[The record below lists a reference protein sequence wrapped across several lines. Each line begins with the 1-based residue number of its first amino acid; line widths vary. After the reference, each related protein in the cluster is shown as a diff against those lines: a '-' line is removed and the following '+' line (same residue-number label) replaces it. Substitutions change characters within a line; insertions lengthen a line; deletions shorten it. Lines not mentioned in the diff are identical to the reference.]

1 MSARQKPRRLPP
13 FSGVLVLV
21 MASTGL
27 VVVDLTIVAIGLPLI
42 SADIADGASAESVVV
57 TYMVAMGALTQIVGS
72 LSDRWGRRS
81 LFLAGIGVFTLSSLA
96 ATAAP
101 DLLWLN
107 IARVAQGAGA
117 AAIMANGIPL
127 LADRYAGEE
136 RDLAIG
142 AWGSFATAAG
152 LLAPVFGGVLAET
165 FGWRAVFAVNLP
177 LGAAA
182 WALAVRVLPRAPGTD
197 GAGACGAGA
206 ARQAGASGA
215 GAARRTEASG
225 GAAARRTDWLGGLLL
240 MLGLGAATLLMLRPG
255 ETPWSA
261 RDTAVLVTACAAS
274 AAFLAVQLRAPVP
287 TLELRMFARP
297 AFSGAMLAVLL
308 SRVLTIGGSVYLVL
322 YFSDGLGMSP
332 TGAGLLMTPIFLA
345 QIVMG
350 MVGSKLIGTRPPGL
364 VIGAGY
370 ALKGVGFAALALL
383 ITPGTPWWA
392 LVVPLLAWGAG
403 GGIAGAPVMAV
414 AVRVTAPERVGMV
427 AGTVSTLASL
437 GAGVGT
443 AALGAVFALRG
454 GPGAEA
460 VTDGARAVLGV
471 SAALA
476 AVAVLVAVT
485 LIGPRRV
492 PGRAPA
498 PAAQG
503 PAPAE
508 RRPVPGTEDPVSPA
522 EEDDEDDSFRART

>member
-57 TYMVAMGALTQIVGS
+57 TYMVATGALTQIVGS

-182 WALAVRVLPRAPGTD
+182 WALAVRVLPRAPGT
-197 GAGACGAGA
+197 GG
-206 ARQAGASGA
+206 AGASGA
-215 GAARRTEASG
+215 GAARQTGDSG
-225 GAAARRTDWLGGLLL
+225 GGAARRTDWLGGLLL

-274 AAFLAVQLRAPVP
+274 AAFLAVQLRAPAP

-476 AVAVLVAVT
+476 AVAVLVAVI

>member
-127 LADRYAGEE
+127 LSDRYAGEE

-197 GAGACGAGA
+197 GAGAGAP
-206 ARQAGASGA
+206 
-215 GAARRTEASG
+215 G
-225 GAAARRTDWLGGLLL
+225 GGAARRTDWLGGLLL

-274 AAFLAVQLRAPVP
+274 AAFLAVQLRAPAP

-508 RRPVPGTEDPVSPA
+508 RRPVPGTEDRVPTA
-522 EEDDEDDSFRART
+522 EEGDEGDSSRART

>member
-127 LADRYAGEE
+127 LSDRYAGEE

-152 LLAPVFGGVLAET
+152 LLAPVFGGVLAES

-182 WALAVRVLPRAPGTD
+182 WALAVRVLPRAPGAD
-197 GAGACGAGA
+197 GAGACGTGA
-206 ARQAGASGA
+206 ARQTGASG
-215 GAARRTEASG
+215 G
-225 GAAARRTDWLGGLLL
+225 GAARRTDWLGGLLL

-274 AAFLAVQLRAPVP
+274 AAFLAVQLRAPAP

-498 PAAQG
+498 PAAPG
-503 PAPAE
+503 PAPAQ
-508 RRPVPGTEDPVSPA
+508 RRPVPGAEGPVPTA
-522 EEDDEDDSFRART
+522 EEGDEGDSSRARM

>member
-1 MSARQKPRRLPP
+1 MSARRKSRRLPP
-13 FSGVLVLV
+13 LSGVLVLV

-42 SADIADGASAESVVV
+42 SADIGDGASAESVVV
-57 TYMVAMGALTQIVGS
+57 TYMVVMGALTQVVGS
-72 LSDRWGRRS
+72 LSDRWGRRP
-81 LFLAGIGVFTLSSLA
+81 LFLAGIAVFTLSSLA
-96 ATAAP
+96 ATVAP
-101 DLLWLN
+101 ELLWLDA
-107 IARVAQGAGA
+107 ARVVQGAGA
-117 AAIMANGIPL
+117 AAIMVNAIPL
-127 LADRYAGEE
+127 LSDRYSGEE

-152 LLAPVFGGVLAET
+152 LLAPVFGGVLAEA

-177 LGAAA
+177 LGVAA
-182 WALAVRVLPRAPGTD
+182 WALAVRVLPRSPGTAGTAEASEAPGTPGSRD
-197 GAGACGAGA
+197 TG
-206 ARQAGASGA
+206 
-215 GAARRTEASG
+215 
-225 GAAARRTDWLGGLLL
+225 RTDWLGSLLL
-240 MLGLGAATLLMLRPG
+240 MLGLGTATLLMLRSG
-255 ETPWSA
+255 DTPWSG
-261 RDTAVLVTACAAS
+261 RDTAVLLTACAALT
-274 AAFLAVQLRAPVP
+274 AFLAVQLKVPAP
-287 TLELRMFARP
+287 TLDLRMFGSP

-308 SRVLTIGGSVYLVL
+308 SRVLTIGGSVHLVL

-350 MVGSKLIGTRPPGL
+350 MVGSKLIGDRPPGL

-370 ALKGVGFAALALL
+370 ALKGVGLAALALL
-383 ITPGTPWWA
+383 ITPDTPWWA

-443 AALGAVFALRG
+443 AALGSVFALSG
-454 GPGAEA
+454 GDGAQA
-460 VTDGARAVLGV
+460 VTDGTRTVLAV

-476 AVAVLVAVT
+476 VVAVITAVT
-485 LIGPRRV
+485 LVGPRRV
-492 PGRAPA
+492 PARVPAGVGGEPA
-498 PAAQG
+498 P
-503 PAPAE
+503 P
-508 RRPVPGTEDPVSPA
+508 PGSEGHRGAS
-522 EEDDEDDSFRART
+522 

>member
-127 LADRYAGEE
+127 LSDRYAGEE

-152 LLAPVFGGVLAET
+152 LLAPVFGGVLAES

-182 WALAVRVLPRAPGTD
+182 WALAVRVLPRAPGAD
-197 GAGACGAGA
+197 D
-206 ARQAGASGA
+206 AGASGG
-215 GAARRTEASG
+215 GAARRAEASG
-225 GAAARRTDWLGGLLL
+225 SAAARRADWLGGLLL

-274 AAFLAVQLRAPVP
+274 AAFLAVQLRAPAP
-287 TLELRMFARP
+287 TLELRMFTRP

-350 MVGSKLIGTRPPGL
+350 MVGSKLIGARPPGL

-370 ALKGVGFAALALL
+370 ALKGVGFAVLALL
-383 ITPGTPWWA
+383 ITPVTPWWA

-498 PAAQG
+498 LAAQG

-508 RRPVPGTEDPVSPA
+508 GRPVPGTEDRVPTV
-522 EEDDEDDSFRART
+522 EEGDEDDSFRSGT

>member
-1 MSARQKPRRLPP
+1 MLAQKSRRLPP
-13 FSGVLVLV
+13 LSGVLVLV

-42 SADIADGASAESVVV
+42 SADVADGASAESVVV
-57 TYMVAMGALTQIVGS
+57 TYMVAMGALTQVVGS
-72 LSDRWGRRS
+72 LSDRWGRRA
-81 LFLAGIGVFTLSSLA
+81 LFLAGIAVFTLASLA
-96 ATAAP
+96 ATVAP

-107 IARVAQGAGA
+107 AARAVQGAGA
-117 AAIMANGIPL
+117 AAIMVNGIPL
-127 LADRYAGEE
+127 LSDRYAGEE
-136 RDLAIG
+136 RNLAIG

-152 LLAPVFGGVLAET
+152 LLAPTLGGVLAEA

-177 LGAAA
+177 LGVAA
-182 WALAVRVLPRAPGTD
+182 WVLAVRVLPRSPGS
-197 GAGACGAGA
+197 
-206 ARQAGASGA
+206 SG
-215 GAARRTEASG
+215 SG
-225 GAAARRTDWLGGLLL
+225 RTDWLGSLLL

-255 ETPWSA
+255 DAPWSG
-261 RDTAVLVTACAAS
+261 RDTAVLLTACLVL
-274 AAFLAVQLRAPVP
+274 AAFLAVQLKAPAP
-287 TLELRMFARP
+287 TLDLRMFGSP

-322 YFSDGLGMSP
+322 YFSDGLGLSP

-350 MVGSKLIGTRPPGL
+350 MVGSKLIGDRPPGL
-364 VIGAGY
+364 VIGSGY
-370 ALKGVGFAALALL
+370 ALKAVGLAALALV
-383 ITPGTPWWA
+383 ITPDTPWWA
-392 LVVPLLAWGAG
+392 LVAPLLAWGAG

-443 AALGAVFALRG
+443 AALGAVFALSG
-454 GPGAEA
+454 GDGAQA

-476 AVAVLVAVT
+476 VVAVLTTVT
-485 LIGPRRV
+485 LVGPRRV
-492 PGRAPA
+492 PAGGPASAPA
-498 PAAQG
+498 PAEEEAG
-503 PAPAE
+503 EPAPA
-508 RRPVPGTEDPVSPA
+508 DK
-522 EEDDEDDSFRART
+522 

>member
-1 MSARQKPRRLPP
+1 MSTRRKSRRLPP
-13 FSGVLVLV
+13 LSGVLVLV

-27 VVVDLTIVAIGLPLI
+27 VVVDLTIVAVGLPLI
-42 SADIADGASAESVVV
+42 SADIGDGASAGSVVV
-57 TYMVAMGALTQIVGS
+57 TYMVAMGALTQVVGS
-72 LSDRWGRRS
+72 LSDRWGRRP
-81 LFLAGIGVFTLSSLA
+81 LFLAGIAVFTLSSLA
-96 ATAAP
+96 ATVAP
-101 DLLWLN
+101 DLLWLDA
-107 IARVAQGAGA
+107 ARVVQGAGA
-117 AAIMANGIPL
+117 AAIMVNGIPL
-127 LADRYAGEE
+127 LSDRYSGEE

-177 LGAAA
+177 LGVAA
-182 WALAVRVLPRAPGTD
+182 WVLAVRVLPRSP
-197 GAGACGAGA
+197 GA
-206 ARQAGASGA
+206 ART
-215 GAARRTEASG
+215 TEASG
-225 GAAARRTDWLGGLLL
+225 TPEVSGTPEAQASRAAGRTDWLGSLLL
-240 MLGLGAATLLMLRPG
+240 MLGLGTATLLMLRSG
-255 ETPWSA
+255 DTPWSGQ
-261 RDTAVLVTACAAS
+261 DTAVLLTACAALT
-274 AAFLAVQLRAPVP
+274 AFLAVQLKVPAP
-287 TLELRMFARP
+287 TLELRMFGSP

-350 MVGSKLIGTRPPGL
+350 MVGSKLIGDRPPGL
-364 VIGAGY
+364 VIGSGY
-370 ALKGVGFAALALL
+370 ALKGVGLAALALL
-383 ITPGTPWWA
+383 ITPDTPWWA

-443 AALGAVFALRG
+443 AALGSVFALSG
-454 GPGAEA
+454 GDGAQA
-460 VTDGARAVLGV
+460 VTDGARTVLAV

-476 AVAVLVAVT
+476 VVAVITTVT
-485 LIGPRRV
+485 LVGPRRV
-492 PGRAPA
+492 PARVPAQEDGDPA
-498 PAAQG
+498 PAG
-503 PAPAE
+503 K
-508 RRPVPGTEDPVSPA
+508 
-522 EEDDEDDSFRART
+522 

>member
-127 LADRYAGEE
+127 LSDRYAGEE

-182 WALAVRVLPRAPGTD
+182 WALAVRVLPRAPGTG

-206 ARQAGASGA
+206 AR
-215 GAARRTEASG
+215 RTGDSG
-225 GAAARRTDWLGGLLL
+225 GGAARRTDWLGGLLL

-443 AALGAVFALRG
+443 AALGAVFALQG

-508 RRPVPGTEDPVSPA
+508 RRPVPGTEDPVPPA

>member
-57 TYMVAMGALTQIVGS
+57 TYMVATGALTQIVGS

-182 WALAVRVLPRAPGTD
+182 WALAVRVLPRAPGT
-197 GAGACGAGA
+197 GG
-206 ARQAGASGA
+206 AGASGA
-215 GAARRTEASG
+215 G
-225 GAAARRTDWLGGLLL
+225 AARRTDWLGGLLL

-274 AAFLAVQLRAPVP
+274 AAFLAVQLRAPAP

-508 RRPVPGTEDPVSPA
+508 RRPVPGTEDPESPA